1 MKTTKQTKKM
11 ITTKDA
17 EKLKGLIELA
27 KEKFSIEDI
36 LFFFL
41 DSVDNDYK
49 ERNETVKAIL
59 ENSIIKDEIKE
70 GLESELKTEGFLVL
84 KITNME
90 QRNKIDEFLTTA
102 IYPYYNE
109 QHSNL
114 FN

>member
-1 MKTTKQTKKM
+1 M

-84 KITNME
+84 QITNME

>member
-41 DSVDNDYK
+41 DSVDNDWR
-49 ERNETVKAIL
+49 ERGEAVKAIL
-59 ENSIIKDEIKE
+59 ANEIIKDEIKGE
-70 GLESELKTEGFLVL
+70 LESEMKTEGFLIL
-84 KITNME
+84 KIDNMQQKE
-90 QRNKIDEFLTTA
+90 KLTEFITTA

-109 QHSNL
+109 QQKNL

>member
-70 GLESELKTEGFLVL
+70 GLESELKAEGFLVL
-84 KITNME
+84 QITNME

>member
-59 ENSIIKDEIKE
+59 ANSIIKDEIKE

-84 KITNME
+84 QITNME

>member
-84 KITNME
+84 RITNME

>member
-1 MKTTKQTKKM
+1 MFIKYTLHTFTKINNILKTKEMKTTKQTKKM

-49 ERNETVKAIL
+49 ERNDTVKAIL
-59 ENSIIKDEIKE
+59 ENSLIKDEI
-70 GLESELKTEGFLVL
+70 GFLNYIFTIFL
-84 KITNME
+84 
-90 QRNKIDEFLTTA
+90 DEIL
-102 IYPYYNE
+102 
-109 QHSNL
+109 
-114 FN
+114 

>member
-84 KITNME
+84 QITNME

>member
-41 DSVDNDYK
+41 DSVDNDYE

-84 KITNME
+84 QITNME